1 MSIEL
6 NHTIVYAEDKRA
18 SAEFLAD
25 LLGLATTTFGPF
37 VQVTTANG
45 VGLDFATAPKDAIT
59 PQHYAFLVSDEDFD
73 AAFAKIQARDLTYWA
88 DPHHR
93 REGEINRN
101 DGGRGVYFLDPNGH
115 NLELIT
121 VPYGGWATS

>member
-18 SAEFLAD
+18 SAEFLAG
-25 LLGLATTTFGPF
+25 LLGLGTSTFGPF
-37 VQVTTANG
+37 VQVTTGNG
-45 VGLDFATAPKDAIT
+45 VGLDYATAPKGDIA
-59 PQHYAFLVSDEDFD
+59 PQHYAFLVSDEEFD
-73 AAFAKIQARDLTYWA
+73 AAFDRIKAQGLTYWA

-101 DGGRGVYFLDPNGH
+101 DGGRGVYFLDPSGH

-121 VPYGGWATS
+121 VPYGGWPTR